1 MVENFLDAWSFLAL
15 QKGDGIT
22 GQRFRTRNLAED
34 LIGLGI
40 EAVTKRY
47 TGKLLEAVYNQID
60 FPEKVKYQTPEG
72 GWKEI
77 RFT

>member
-1 MVENFLDAWSFLAL
+1 LFDSHS
-15 QKGDGIT
+15 
-22 GQRFRTRNLAED
+22 R
-34 LIGLGI
+34 
-40 EAVTKRY
+40 
-47 TGKLLEAVYNQID
+47 AVYTQID